1 MDKKTKVELQKICD
15 ENNIEYSKS
24 HTKKVL
30 IDKLQAIIIVEKSQ
44 LKISSSVSET
54 ILNKF
59 NLKKY
64 FELLDNIIQNI
75 LERPNKEVLTYDIL
89 DTEKSKINKLIV
101 LKEKQRQMKIG
112 EIWQEALGNY
122 DGFINLK
129 NGHESGLDILSHTK
143 KIDTKILKITKY
155 IYL

>member
-1 MDKKTKVELQKICD
+1 MDKKTKIELQKICD

-64 FELLDNIIQNI
+64 FELLDSIIQNI
-75 LERPNKEVLTYDIL
+75 LERSNKEVLTYDIL
-89 DTEKSKINKLIV
+89 DTEKSKTN
-101 LKEKQRQMKIG
+101 
-112 EIWQEALGNY
+112 
-122 DGFINLK
+122 
-129 NGHESGLDILSHTK
+129 ESGRNLARSIR
-143 KIDTKILKITKY
+143 
-155 IYL
+155 